1 MKVVWKNVRKIR
13 TREKQIDLDDWM
25 QKNDCD
31 VCAINETGLN
41 GSEYVEVCD
50 RYTWIGTNRDW
61 VKGKTGGVGFI
72 IKRDLE
78 CKGISCDSEYIC
90 FVKIGKHDKRYE

>member
-1 MKVVWKNVRKIR
+1 
-13 TREKQIDLDDWM
+13 M

-31 VCAINETGLN
+31 VCAKNETGLN
-41 GSEYVEVCD
+41 GSKSVEVCD
-50 RYTWIGTNRDW
+50 RYTWIGTNRDR

-78 CKGISCDSEYIC
+78 CKRIGCDSKYIC
-90 FVKIGKHDKRYE
+90 L